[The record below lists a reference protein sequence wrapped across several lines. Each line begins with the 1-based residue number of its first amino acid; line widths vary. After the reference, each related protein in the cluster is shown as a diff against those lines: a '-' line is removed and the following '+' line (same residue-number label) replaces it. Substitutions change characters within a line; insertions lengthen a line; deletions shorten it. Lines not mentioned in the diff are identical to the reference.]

1 MGCTCRGYDSM
12 DDHILRNAYY
22 RQHQQPGPSA
32 LSLPAISMA
41 PPRRLSHAT
50 SPSSATPPTSIF
62 PNLGGVDFDGKVVCH
77 RWQLQPKPSGNA
89 YPLGLGNEMKM

>member
-1 MGCTCRGYDSM
+1 MP
-12 DDHILRNAYY
+12 L
-22 RQHQQPGPSA
+22 
-32 LSLPAISMA
+32 
-41 PPRRLSHAT
+41 RRLQ
-50 SPSSATPPTSIF
+50 PPTPPTSIF